1 MITFKKQIGFEFK
14 NNIDNSCYIFKLNK
28 YYNNQSFLVQIKSNA
43 IAADTIPIVPI
54 IQEV

>member
-1 MITFKKQIGFEFK
+1 MIIFKIQIGFEFK

-28 YYNNQSFLVQIKSNA
+28 YYNNQSFFVQIKSNA